1 MGIKPILARPAQE
14 GVAAT
19 QPEEPVVAALAY
31 EVVVPIGSPQSVRTI
46 GADLVDRQSHPAG
59 Q

>member
-1 MGIKPILARPAQE
+1 MGIKPIVARPAQQI
-14 GVAAT
+14 VAAIEG
-19 QPEEPVVAALAY
+19 EEDVVVAPAY